1 MAKNLFIDASH
12 PSQTRVVLKSENDIE
27 DYEYEGKNNNLIKNN
42 IYLGKVSR
50 IEPSLQAAF
59 IDFGRERH
67 GFLSFND
74 IQSDYYQIPQSDIE
88 LIKKEEEETRIELQ
102 KQSEIEEKNLD
113 EKDFEE
119 KILEPE
125 NKLQI
130 SDEENQVGEKNL
142 DLKKNNFPIRKKK
155 YKIQEVIKPNQ
166 VILVQVLKDER
177 GLKGAALTT
186 FISIAGKYT
195 VLMPNT
201 PKGGGIS
208 RKIFN
213 PIERKKIRQ
222 ILNLI
227 DIPKEMGLI
236 VRTAGSNKTKNDI
249 ENDLKNSI
257 NSWEGIKKKAMD
269 SLAPSIIFQES
280 DIIKRSIRDMVDDE
294 VQNIFV
300 EGNEGYQKAKMYIK
314 QLMPKQIKKVKKY
327 RDKNPLFF
335 KNNIETKLY
344 EIYKTEVKLK
354 SGGYLVI
361 NPTEALVSIDV
372 NSGKSIKQRNVEN
385 TAFDTN
391 LEAAEEISRQIK
403 IRDLS
408 GLIIIDF
415 IDMHNFSNRRQVE
428 RKLKEKCRKDRARIQ
443 IGRITHFGLLEMS
456 RQRLRESNVKWVMSL
471 TNESQSFK
479 ILKLAE
485 IKCLEN
491 KSKEILIYLNKKILD
506 FLSKN
511 SEEDILFFQGVSPVV
526 GGTEAEAT
534 AKAAEYIDQFSTEGS
549 LAHLSGGIGID
560 MGVVDLDQP
569 LDTINPQSMRGFIK
583 SLIESAP
590 DKKRTFRDLIRN
602 RMAGQFLTGT
612 PEQIADALEE
622 WQQRGV
628 DGFNIVYSVT
638 PGTFM
643 DFIDGVVPVLQSR
656 GLVQREY
663 SPGPLREKIFGD
675 PKLPDRHIGARYRQ
689 LS

>member
-1 MAKNLFIDASH
+1 MPKNLFIDASH
-12 PSQTRVVLKSENDIE
+12 PNQTRVVLKSENDIE

-59 IDFGRERH
+59 VDFGRERH

-74 IQSDYYQIPQSDIE
+74 IQSDYYQLPKSDIE
-88 LIKKEEEETRIELQ
+88 KLKKEEEETRVELQ
-102 KQSEIEEKNLD
+102 KQSEIQEKNLE
-113 EKDFEE
+113 EKDLEE

-125 NKLQI
+125 NKI
-130 SDEENQVGEKNL
+130 ETPEEYNQTNG
-142 DLKKNNFPIRKKK
+142 KNNEVNHNNFSIKKK
-155 YKIQEVIKPNQ
+155 RYKIQEVIKPNQ

-177 GLKGAALTT
+177 GLKGAALST

-201 PKGGGIS
+201 AKGGGIS

-213 PIERKKIRQ
+213 PIERKKIRE
-222 ILNLI
+222 ILNHI
-227 DIPKEMGLI
+227 EIPKEMGLI

-257 NSWEGIKKKAMD
+257 TSWEEIKKKAMD
-269 SLAPSIIFQES
+269 SLAPSLIFEES
-280 DIIKRSIRDMVDDE
+280 DIIKRSIRDMVDDD

-300 EGNEGYQKAKMYIK
+300 EGNDGYQKAKLYIK
-314 QLMPKQIKKVKKY
+314 QLMPKQLKKVKKY
-327 RDKNPLFF
+327 RDKIPLFF
-335 KNNIETKLY
+335 KNNIEGKLY

-372 NSGKSIKQRNVEN
+372 NSGKSIKQKNVES
-385 TAFDTN
+385 TALDTN
-391 LEAAEEISRQIK
+391 LEAAEEIARQIK

-456 RQRLRESNVKWVMSL
+456 RQRLRESNVKWTMSL
-471 TNESQSFK
+471 TNDSQALK
-479 ILKLAE
+479 ILKLVE

-491 KSKEILIYLNKKILD
+491 KSKEIVVSLNKKIID

-511 SEEDILFFQGVSPVV
+511 SEEDILFFQNKNKVKISFKEELNFGINDYKL
-526 GGTEAEAT
+526 EFK
-534 AKAAEYIDQFSTEGS
+534 AKNNKIIE
-549 LAHLSGGIGID
+549 
-560 MGVVDLDQP
+560 
-569 LDTINPQSMRGFIK
+569 TIQSEIIIK
-583 SLIESAP
+583 SESNIIKFE
-590 DKKRTFRDLIRN
+590 DKKKKFKKSF
-602 RMAGQFLTGT
+602 Q
-612 PEQIADALEE
+612 
-622 WQQRGV
+622 
-628 DGFNIVYSVT
+628 
-638 PGTFM
+638 
-643 DFIDGVVPVLQSR
+643 
-656 GLVQREY
+656 
-663 SPGPLREKIFGD
+663 KK
-675 PKLPDRHIGARYRQ
+675 PKKKFYKKYKKKTK
-689 LS
+689 